1 VTAVIL
7 LFAVGIVLLAADVF
21 VASFLL
27 AALGGAVMLVGCV
40 VAYQA
45 LGAGAAG
52 LATLAAVGLL
62 GATVY
67 LELIVLPRTRFGRDL
82 VVQAKVDATSQP
94 PVAPAES
101 VVGRPAEALT
111 TLAPS
116 GYVAVDGRR
125 YEAFCQS
132 GHAAK
137 GATLRVVG
145 VDNFRLIVSI
155 SNT

>member
-1 VTAVIL
+1 
-7 LFAVGIVLLAADVF
+7 
-21 VASFLL
+21 
-27 AALGGAVMLVGCV
+27 
-40 VAYQA
+40 
-45 LGAGAAG
+45 
-52 LATLAAVGLL
+52 
-62 GATVY
+62 
-67 LELIVLPRTRFGRDL
+67 
-82 VVQAKVDATSQP
+82 
-94 PVAPAES
+94 